1 MFADYKALLF
11 YAQFERRSVGKQSEN
26 N

>member
-11 YAQFERRSVGKQSEN
+11 YAQFVRRSVGKQSEN